1 MILNCLMA
9 DCVDAYQTLNLKQDK
24 GIVENILFSGVWTRF
39 EVWKKKKEKKNEGS
53 V

>member
-1 MILNCLMA
+1 LMA